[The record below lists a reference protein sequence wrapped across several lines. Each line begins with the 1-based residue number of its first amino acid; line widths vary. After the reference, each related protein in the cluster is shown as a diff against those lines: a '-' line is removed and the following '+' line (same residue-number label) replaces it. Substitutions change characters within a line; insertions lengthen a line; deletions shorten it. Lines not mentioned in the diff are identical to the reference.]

1 MVIRFSMFRYPRAR
15 ALAAWISPFT
25 LSTGPLESLDSK
37 VREDPRQVS
46 ADRALQ
52 SLERSE
58 SRAACPRVPA
68 RQQRLGLR
76 RVLGQAE
83 DVAKAL
89 LQSPRPGRA
98 GARAHQVMER
108 GDLSSRQSRGV
119 LQQCP
124 ARALELGLV
133 LELLAPDLVERGVR
147 QRHDME
153 RIERQRRV
161 RQMLGD
167 TGDERLR
174 QIRAGVGDVLRRAA
188 GSVKLGGEA
197 LDGTLV
203 SPFAGEDHAPRR
215 PGRAPPSCS
224 SARAGSPSRRSR
236 RGAPRRDTP
245 PRVPCRR
252 DGAARATADH
262 RRRRRCARSRERASA
277 GRG

>member
-1 MVIRFSMFRYPRAR
+1 M
-15 ALAAWISPFT
+15 
-25 LSTGPLESLDSK
+25 
-37 VREDPRQVS
+37 REDPRQVS
-46 ADRALQ
+46 ADRPRQ

-83 DVAKAL
+83 DVAKAR

-124 ARALELGLV
+124 ARALELGLD
-133 LELLAPDLVERGVR
+133 LLAPDLVERGVR
-147 QRHDME
+147 QRHDVE

-174 QIRAGVGDVLRRAA
+174 Q
-188 GSVKLGGEA
+188 SVQA
-197 LDGTLV
+197 SVV
-203 SPFAGEDHAPRR
+203 SFAE
-215 PGRAPPSCS
+215 PP
-224 SARAGSPSRRSR
+224 
-236 RGAPRRDTP
+236 
-245 PRVPCRR
+245 
-252 DGAARATADH
+252 
-262 RRRRRCARSRERASA
+262 
-277 GRG
+277 